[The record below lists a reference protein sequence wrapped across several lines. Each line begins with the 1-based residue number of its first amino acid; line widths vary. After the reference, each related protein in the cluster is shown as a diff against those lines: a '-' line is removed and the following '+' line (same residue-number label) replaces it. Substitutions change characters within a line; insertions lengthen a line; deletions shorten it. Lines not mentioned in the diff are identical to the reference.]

1 MYLVILSASVL
12 SGHPQGALVY
22 VAIAIGL
29 FFLTGFGQYIL
40 ILQIRFGVKG
50 IVISVIVTVG
60 GLIVGIA
67 AGLGYLEQITAWVQ
81 GINSTTLWMAALAG
95 AMISLI
101 LYLISVRILLHIV
114 RTYEV
119 KA

>member
-1 MYLVILSASVL
+1 M
-12 SGHPQGALVY
+12 
-22 VAIAIGL
+22 
-29 FFLTGFGQYIL
+29 TGFGQYLL

-50 IVISVIVTVG
+50 IVVSVIVTVG